1 MVHVTPV
8 KSAISYRKTERLT
21 KGLHAK
27 EPYLLNMPCTV
38 NALSEHRKNA
48 AFCPCEVAYLY
59 GGLRMFLAIHSINW
73 LVFIVNTV
81 CFL

>member
-1 MVHVTPV
+1 MAHVTPV

-27 EPYLLNMPCTV
+27 EPYLLNMPCTMH
-38 NALSEHRKNA
+38 AMSEHKKNA
-48 AFCPCEVAYLY
+48 AFCPYEVDYLY
-59 GGLRMFLAIHSINW
+59 EELRMFLAIHNINW
-73 LVFIVNTV
+73 LVFIVNAV